1 MPDWKPEIRR
11 RLAGSKLEPTREA
24 AIVEELSQCL
34 DDCYDELLA
43 SGATEAEAY
52 QRTLA
57 ELSGSELLADELRR
71 VERPAPQE
79 PIVFGTNRRTNMIAD
94 LWQDLRYGARM
105 LLRNPI
111 FTGVAT
117 LTLAL
122 GIGVNATIFTL
133 FYSVALRPLPVKDP
147 ASVVN
152 VYQTFSGEN
161 SRRVSGNRYLLS
173 YPEYMN
179 YRDRTSVFSGLAAYA
194 ETSLTLA
201 GGETESV
208 SGLMVS
214 DNYFSVLG
222 AEAALGRLL
231 VANECQAAGG
241 CPRAVLSWGF
251 WQRRFGGDPDL
262 IGKTLTLSR
271 QPFTIVGI
279 AAREFRGA
287 DLEVPDVWVPLMMR
301 DELAAGD
308 DFLPL
313 RDCSWLYVVGRL
325 KPGVQLKQAQAE
337 MSLVAGQSDRNG
349 ALTEYPERKTNVIV
363 APGALLNSPEVYKKG
378 APLAALLMAAV
389 GLVLLIACANV
400 SNLLLARAV
409 TRQKEVGVRLAL
421 GASRGRLVR
430 QLLTESLLLALL
442 SGAGGLA
449 LAFWLP
455 RVFLLGLDRSLN
467 FDFSPNLTVLGYSF
481 LVSLGAGV
489 VFGLAPALDA
499 TKLDLISALKAE
511 GTMISSRF
519 SRSRLRNLLVVIQV
533 AVSLLLLTGAG
544 LLARGLHRAQSTDLG
559 FEPGNLIAL
568 SVDLASAGYDAPRAA
583 IFYQQ
588 LTERLTAL
596 PGVQSVSLADTLP
609 LGGVNI
615 ATVTIEGRQETSGAQ
630 TFQVNSNTV
639 SPQYFQ
645 TLGIP
650 IIRGRQFNEQD
661 VQSRRQVVVISQ
673 AMARRFWPG
682 EDPIGKRF
690 NSDHEI
696 IGVARDISS
705 TRLGEPDGPFFYE
718 PAFIEKQMGGKILLR
733 TSANQ
738 QAALIAARDV
748 ARSLDRNVAVSVYRL
763 EENLESMLRPARFGA
778 MFSIALGLF
787 ALALATVGVYGVMA
801 YSVSQR
807 TREIGIRVTLGAQS
821 GDLLRLVI
829 RQGLRLVA
837 IGIGIGLGI
846 ALPIAFAASRVF
858 SQTLFGLSP
867 LDPVTFLGVSLFLSA
882 AALLACYIPAR
893 RATKVDPMVALRCE

>member
-1 MPDWKPEIRR
+1 MPDWKQEIRR
-11 RLAGSKLEPTREA
+11 RLAGLELEPTREA
-24 AIVEELSQCL
+24 GIVEELAQYL
-34 DDCYDELLA
+34 DDCYAELLA

-52 QRTLA
+52 QRTLS
-57 ELSGSELLADELRR
+57 ELNGSELLAHELQR

-133 FYSVALRPLPVKDP
+133 FYSVAFRPLPVKDP

-161 SRRVSGNRYLLS
+161 SRRVSGSRYLLS

-179 YRDRTSVFSGLAAYA
+179 YRDQTRVFSGLAAYA
-194 ETSLTLA
+194 GTSLTLD
-201 GGETESV
+201 GGEAERV
-208 SGLMVS
+208 GGLMVS

-231 VANECQAAGG
+231 VANECQMAGG

-287 DLEVPDVWVPLMMR
+287 DVEVPDVWIPLMMR

-308 DFLPL
+308 DFLQL

-325 KPGVQLKQAQAE
+325 KPGVRLKQAQAE
-337 MSLVAGQSDRNG
+337 MSLVAGQSERNG
-349 ALTEYPERKTNVIV
+349 AVTEYPERKTNVIV
-363 APGALLNSPEVYKKG
+363 ASGALLNSPEVYKKG

-389 GLVLLIACANV
+389 GLVLLIA
-400 SNLLLARAV
+400 RAA

-449 LAFWLP
+449 FAFWLP
-455 RVFLLGLDRSLN
+455 RVFLSGLGRSLN
-467 FDFSPNLTVLGYSF
+467 FDISPNLTVLGYCF

-499 TKLDLISALKAE
+499 TKLDLISTLKAE
-511 GTMISSRF
+511 GTMISPRF

-559 FEPGNLIAL
+559 FEPGNLLAL

-596 PGVQSVSLADTLP
+596 PGVQSVSIASTLP
-609 LGGVNI
+609 LGAVNI
-615 ATVTIEGRQETSGAQ
+615 APVTIEGRQETSGAQ
-630 TFQVNSNTV
+630 TFQVNSNAV

-661 VQSRRQVVVISQ
+661 IQSRRRVVVISQ
-673 AMARRFWPG
+673 AMAGRFWPG

-718 PAFIEKQMGGKILLR
+718 PAFIEKLMGRKILLR
-733 TSANQ
+733 TGANQ
-738 QAALIAARDV
+738 QAVLIAARDV
-748 ARSLDRNVAVSVYRL
+748 ARSLDRNVAVSVHRL

-787 ALALATVGVYGVMA
+787 ALALATVGVYGVTA

-821 GDLLRLVI
+821 GDVLRLVI

-837 IGIGIGLGI
+837 IGIGIGLGM
-846 ALPIAFAASRVF
+846 ALP
-858 SQTLFGLSP
+858 Q
-867 LDPVTFLGVSLFLSA
+867 
-882 AALLACYIPAR
+882 Y
-893 RATKVDPMVALRCE
+893 

>member
-1 MPDWKPEIRR
+1 
-11 RLAGSKLEPTREA
+11 
-24 AIVEELSQCL
+24 
-34 DDCYDELLA
+34 
-43 SGATEAEAY
+43 
-52 QRTLA
+52 
-57 ELSGSELLADELRR
+57 LSGSELLALELRR

-111 FTGVAT
+111 FTGIAT

-122 GIGVNATIFTL
+122 GIGVNTTIFTL

-161 SRRVSGNRYLLS
+161 SRRVSGNRYLIS
-173 YPEYMN
+173 YPEYVN
-179 YRDRTSVFSGLAAYA
+179 YRDRTSVFTGLAAYA
-194 ETSLTLA
+194 GTSLALD
-201 GGETESV
+201 GGETERV

-222 AEAALGRLL
+222 AEAAVGRLL
-231 VANECQAAGG
+231 VANECQVAGG

-251 WQRRFGGDPDL
+251 WQRRFGGDPNL

-287 DLEVPDVWVPLMMR
+287 DFEVPDVWIPLMMR
-301 DELAAGD
+301 DELTPGAD
-308 DFLPL
+308 YLPL

-325 KPGVQLKQAQAE
+325 KPGVRLKQAQAE
-337 MSLVAGQSDRNG
+337 MSLVSGQSDRDG
-349 ALTEYPERKTNVIV
+349 AVTEYPERKTNVIV
-363 APGALLNSPEVYKKG
+363 ASGALLNSPEAYKKG

-400 SNLLLARAV
+400 SNLLLARAA

-442 SGAGGLA
+442 SGAGGLEF
-449 LAFWLP
+449 AFWLP
-455 RVFLLGLDRSLN
+455 RVFLSGLDRSLN
-467 FDFSPNLTVLGYSF
+467 FDFSPNLTVLGYCF

-499 TKLDLISALKAE
+499 SKLDLISTLKAE
-511 GTMISSRF
+511 GTMISPRF

-596 PGVQSVSLADTLP
+596 PGAQSVSLAQIIPLTVSGVTTITL
-609 LGGVNI
+609 
-615 ATVTIEGRQETSGAQ
+615 EGRQATSGEMLQAN
-630 TFQVNSNTV
+630 FNTV

-645 TLGIP
+645 TIGIP
-650 IIRGRQFNEQD
+650 IIRGRHFNEQD

-673 AMARRFWPG
+673 AMAQRFWPG

-718 PAFIEKQMGGKILLR
+718 PVFIEKQMGGKILLR
-733 TSANQ
+733 TGANQ
-738 QAALIAARDV
+738 QAALIAARDI

-807 TREIGIRVTLGAQS
+807 TREIGIRVTLGAQT
-821 GDLLRLVI
+821 GDVLRLVI

-837 IGIGIGLGI
+837 IGIGIGLGM
-846 ALPIAFAASRVF
+846 ALPLAFAASRVF

-867 LDPVTFLGVSLFLSA
+867 LDPVTFMGVSLFLA
-882 AALLACYIPAR
+882 AAASLACYIPAR

>member
-1 MPDWKPEIRR
+1 MPDWKQEIRE
-11 RLAGSKLEPTREA
+11 RLAPLRLEPAREA
-24 AIVEELSQCL
+24 EIVEELSLHL
-34 DDCYDELLA
+34 DDRYSESLA
-43 SGATEAEAY
+43 GGGTPEEAHRAA
-52 QRTLA
+52 LA
-57 ELSGSELLADELRR
+57 ELSKGETLQQELQR
-71 VERPAPQE
+71 VERPVEQE
-79 PIVFGTNRRTNMIAD
+79 PIVLGTNRRNNMIAD

-105 LLRNPI
+105 LLRNPT

-122 GIGVNATIFTL
+122 GIGVNTTIFTL

-152 VYQTFSGEN
+152 VYQTFTGEN
-161 SRRVSGNRYLLS
+161 SRRVSGNECLLS
-173 YPEYMN
+173 YPEYLN
-179 YRDRTSVFSGLAAYA
+179 YRDQSRVFSGLAAYA
-194 ETSLTLA
+194 YTSLTLSVS
-201 GGETESV
+201 ETERV
-208 SGLMVS
+208 SGLLVS

-222 AEAALGRLL
+222 AEVALGRLL
-231 VANECQAAGG
+231 VVNECQATGG

-251 WQRRFGGDPDL
+251 WQRRFGGDPYL
-262 IGKTLTLSR
+262 IGKTLTINR

-279 AAREFRGA
+279 AARDFRGA
-287 DLEVPDVWVPLMMR
+287 DFEVPDVWIPLMMR
-301 DELAAGD
+301 DELTAGD
-308 DFLPL
+308 DYLPL
-313 RDCSWLYVVGRL
+313 RDCSWLYIMGRL
-325 KPGVQLKQAQAE
+325 KPGVRLKQAQAE
-337 MSLVAGQSDRNG
+337 MSLVASQSDRNG
-349 ALTEYPERKTNVIV
+349 AVTEYPERKTNVIV
-363 APGALLNSPEVYKKG
+363 APGAFLNSPEAHKKG
-378 APLAALLMAAV
+378 APLAALLLAAV

-442 SGAGGLA
+442 GGAGGLA

-467 FDFSPNLTVLGYSF
+467 FDFSPNLTVSGYCF
-481 LVSLGAGV
+481 LVSLGAGI
-489 VFGLAPALDA
+489 VFGLAPALDS
-499 TKLDLISALKAE
+499 TKLDLTSTLKAE
-511 GTMISSRF
+511 GAMISPRS
-519 SRSRLRNLLVVIQV
+519 SRSRLRNLLVVTQV
-533 AVSLLLLTGAG
+533 AVSLLLLCGAG

-559 FEPGNLIAL
+559 FEPGNLLAL

-588 LTERLTAL
+588 LTERLETL
-596 PGVQSVSLADTLP
+596 PGVQSVSLASTLP
-609 LGGVNI
+609 LGAVNS
-615 ATVTIEGRQETSGAQ
+615 APVTIEGRQETSGAQ

-650 IIRGRQFNEQD
+650 IIRGRHFNEQD
-661 VQSRRQVVVISQ
+661 VRSRRHVVVISQ
-673 AMARRFWPG
+673 AMAQRFWSG

-718 PAFIEKQMGGKILLR
+718 PAFIEKQIGGKILLR
-733 TSANQ
+733 TGANQ

-748 ARSLDRNVAVSVYRL
+748 ARSIDKDVPVSVKRL
-763 EENLESMLRPARFGA
+763 EENLANMLRPARFGA
-778 MFSIALGLF
+778 MFSIALGLL
-787 ALALATVGVYGVMA
+787 AMALATVGVYGVMA

-807 TREIGIRVTLGAQS
+807 TREIGIRVTLGAQA
-821 GDLLRLVI
+821 GDVLRLVI
-829 RQGLRLVA
+829 RQGLRPVA

-846 ALPIAFAASRVF
+846 TLPLAFAVSRVF
-858 SQTLFGLSP
+858 SQTIFGLSL
-867 LDPVTFLGVSLFLSA
+867 LDPMTFVGLSLFLAA

>member
-1 MPDWKPEIRR
+1 MPEWKPEIGL
-11 RLAGSKLEPTREA
+11 RLAGVELGPVREA
-24 AIVEELSQCL
+24 AVVEELAQYL
-34 DDCYDELLA
+34 DDHYAELLA
-43 SGATEAEAY
+43 GGATEAEAY
-52 QRTLA
+52 QQTLA
-57 ELSGSELLADELRR
+57 ELSGSELLAHELQRA
-71 VERPAPQE
+71 ERQVAPD
-79 PIVFGTNRRTNMIAD
+79 PIAPGTNRGTNMFAD

-105 LLRNPI
+105 LLRSPI
-111 FTGVAT
+111 FTGVAA

-122 GIGVNATIFTL
+122 GIGGNTTIFTL

-152 VYQTFSGEN
+152 VYQSYTGSY

-173 YPEYMN
+173 YPEYLN
-179 YRDRTSVFSGLAAYA
+179 YRDQSRVFSGLAAYVG
-194 ETSLTLA
+194 TSLTLS

-208 SGLMVS
+208 SGSLVS

-222 AEAALGRLL
+222 SEAALGRLL
-231 VANECQAAGG
+231 VPNECQTAGD

-262 IGKTLTLSR
+262 IGKTLTLNR
-271 QPFTIVGI
+271 RPFTVVGI

-287 DLEVPDVWVPLMMR
+287 DFVAPDVWLPLIMR
-301 DELAAGD
+301 DELTAGD

-313 RDCSWLYVVGRL
+313 RDCGWLYIAGRL
-325 KPGVQLKQAQAE
+325 KPGVALKQAQAE
-337 MSLVAGQSDRNG
+337 MSLVANHSDRNG
-349 ALTEYPERKTNVIV
+349 AVTEYPERKTNVIV
-363 APGALLNSPEVYKKG
+363 APGAFLNSPEAYEKG

-400 SNLLLARAV
+400 SNMLLARAV

-455 RVFLLGLDRSLN
+455 PVLLLSLDRSLN
-467 FDFSPNLTVLGYSF
+467 FDLSPNLTVFGYCF
-481 LVSLGAGV
+481 LVSFGAGI
-489 VFGLAPALDA
+489 VFGLAPALNA
-499 TKLDLISALKAE
+499 TKLDLISTLKAE
-511 GTMISSRF
+511 GAMISPRF

-533 AVSLLLLTGAG
+533 AVSLLLLIGAG
-544 LLARGLHRAQSTDLG
+544 FLARGLHRAQSTDLG
-559 FEPGNLIAL
+559 FDPGNALSL

-583 IFYQQ
+583 IFYQR

-596 PGVQSVSLADTLP
+596 PGGQSVSFAQNIPLA
-609 LGGVNI
+609 GVN
-615 ATVTIEGRQETSGAQ
+615 VTTIKLEGERAL
-630 TFQVNSNTV
+630 QVNSNTV
-639 SPQYFQ
+639 SPQYFR

-650 IIRGRQFNEQD
+650 IIRGRCFNEQD
-661 VQSRRQVVVISQ
+661 VKSRRQVVVISQ
-673 AMARRFWPG
+673 AMAQRFWPG

-733 TSANQ
+733 TGVKG
-738 QAALIAARDV
+738 QATLMAARDV
-748 ARSLDRNVAVSVYRL
+748 ARSLDRNVVVSVRRL
-763 EENLESMLRPARFGA
+763 EEHLENILRPARFGA
-778 MFSIALGLF
+778 MFSIALGVF
-787 ALALATVGVYGVMA
+787 ALALSTVGVYGVMA
-801 YSVSQR
+801 YSVGQR
-807 TREIGIRVTLGAQS
+807 TREIGIRVTLGAQAV
-821 GDLLRLVI
+821 DVLRLVI

-846 ALPIAFAASRVF
+846 ALPLAFAASRIF
-858 SQTLFGLSP
+858 PQALFGLSP
-867 LDPVTFLGVSLFLSA
+867 LDPMTFVCVSLFLA
-882 AALLACYIPAR
+882 ATASLACYIPAR
-893 RATKVDPMVALRCE
+893 LATKVDPLVALRCD

>member
-1 MPDWKPEIRR
+1 MPDWKQEIRR
-11 RLAGSKLEPTREA
+11 RLAGLELEPTREA
-24 AIVEELSQCL
+24 GIVEELAQYL
-34 DDCYDELLA
+34 DDCYAELLA

-52 QRTLA
+52 QRTLS
-57 ELSGSELLADELRR
+57 ELNGSELLAHELQR

-122 GIGVNATIFTL
+122 GIGVNTTIFTL
-133 FYSVALRPLPVKDP
+133 FYSVAFRPLPVKDP

-161 SRRVSGNRYLLS
+161 SRRVSGSRYLLS

-179 YRDRTSVFSGLAAYA
+179 YRDQTRVFSGLAAYA
-194 ETSLTLA
+194 GTSLTLD
-201 GGETESV
+201 GGEAERV
-208 SGLMVS
+208 GGLMVS

-231 VANECQAAGG
+231 VANECQMAGG

-287 DLEVPDVWVPLMMR
+287 DVEVPDVWIPLMMR

-308 DFLPL
+308 DFLQL

-325 KPGVQLKQAQAE
+325 KPGVRLKQAQAE

-349 ALTEYPERKTNVIV
+349 AVTEYPERKTNVIV
-363 APGALLNSPEVYKKG
+363 ASGALLNSPEVYKKG

-400 SNLLLARAV
+400 SNLLLARAA

-449 LAFWLP
+449 FAFWLP
-455 RVFLLGLDRSLN
+455 RVFLSGLGRSLN
-467 FDFSPNLTVLGYSF
+467 FDISPNLTVLGYCF

-499 TKLDLISALKAE
+499 TKLDLISTLKAE
-511 GTMISSRF
+511 GTMISPRF

-544 LLARGLHRAQSTDLG
+544 LL
-559 FEPGNLIAL
+559 AL

-596 PGVQSVSLADTLP
+596 PGVQSVSIASTLP
-609 LGGVNI
+609 LGAVNI
-615 ATVTIEGRQETSGAQ
+615 APVTIEGRQETSGAQ
-630 TFQVNSNTV
+630 TFQVNSNAV

-661 VQSRRQVVVISQ
+661 IQSRRRVVVISQ
-673 AMARRFWPG
+673 AMAGRFWPG

-718 PAFIEKQMGGKILLR
+718 PAFIEKLMGRKILLR
-733 TSANQ
+733 PGANQ
-738 QAALIAARDV
+738 QAVLIAARDV
-748 ARSLDRNVAVSVYRL
+748 ARSLDRNVAVSVHRL

-787 ALALATVGVYGVMA
+787 ALALATVGVYGVTA

-821 GDLLRLVI
+821 GDVLRLVI

-837 IGIGIGLGI
+837 IGIGIGLGM
-846 ALPIAFAASRVF
+846 ALPLAFAASRVF
-858 SQTLFGLSP
+858 SQTLFGSSL
-867 LDPVTFLGVSLFLSA
+867 LDPVTFMGVSLFLAA